1 MKRTW
6 EVNQMI
12 GTLLNDPWRLNE
24 RPFSEDIQR
33 CHAVLF
39 DAGRP
44 RREKGDALADWLAVS
59 QPCLFGQSEAKQRRL
74 AFCLLTENDLEAS
87 DQDIRQRIEQAR
99 VDWKRLGTAGR
110 SHGFLIV
117 AVSPTIALARPSPEL
132 HGLALKLCELYL
144 GEAASDMILHD
155 TLILEIDGGADKRS
169 ERRSWKVGVNY
180 FSAQGD
186 GRWWHD
192 HRIPGGIAFSMNSV
206 GHMARTLAERERVKD
221 PDRARHFDEVP
232 REKLV
237 YWALPKAMKT
247 IGPPHPGSSRGTWL
261 APHGSFE
268 EDKEPPNFEQR
279 ERYFGDLASF
289 SPNRYQ
295 GLYHT
300 DHTVPTPYFDEALW
314 KREDLKVRDD
324 LYFTYLHD
332 LDDQDYQ
339 SMGLGVELIPKDGG
353 IQTIN
358 QDREGR

>member
-6 EVNQMI
+6 EVSDMI
-12 GTLLNDPWRLNE
+12 GTLQDDPWRLQE
-24 RPFSEDIQR
+24 RPFSEDVAKY
-33 CHAVLF
+33 HKTLF
-39 DAGRP
+39 DPRRT
-44 RREKGDALADWLAVS
+44 RREKAEALASWLAEY
-59 QPCLFGQSEAKQRRL
+59 QPCLFGQMEAKQGRL

-99 VDWKRLGTAGR
+99 VDWKRLGVEGK
-110 SHGFLIV
+110 SHGFVIV
-117 AVSPTIALARPSPEL
+117 AVSPTIALARPVPEL
-132 HGLALKLCELYL
+132 HRLALKLCELYL

-155 TLILEIDGGADKRS
+155 RLILEIDGGAGNTL

-192 HRIPGGIAFSMNSV
+192 HRIPGGMAFSMNSV
-206 GHMARTLAERERVKD
+206 GHMARTLAERARSKD
-221 PDRARHFDEVP
+221 PDRARRFDEVS
-232 REKLV
+232 REQLV

-247 IGPPHPGSSRGTWL
+247 IGPPHEGSARGTWL

-268 EDKEPPNFEQR
+268 QDKEPPTFEQR
-279 ERYFGDLASF
+279 QRYFADLASF

-314 KREDLKVRDD
+314 KREDLEVRDD
-324 LYFTYLHD
+324 LYFTYLHN
-332 LDDQDYQ
+332 LDDPDYQ
-339 SMGLGVELIPKDGG
+339 SMGLGVELVSEDGG
-353 IQTIN
+353 TPTTN
-358 QDREGR
+358 QDREGQ